1 MCEKEQITY
10 KFQSVL
16 VKLFHLIYHFSY
28 GNYDQKNQFGYG
40 YADEYSH
47 DELLEKQGGP
57 TPADFIPF
65 VASLSLPLTAALVTF
80 VAIVSVS
87 AAFLLFP
94 ETIEIDVNSRHGVL
108 KI

>member
-1 MCEKEQITY
+1 M
-10 KFQSVL
+10 L
-16 VKLFHLIYHFSY
+16 VKVFHLIYHFSY
-28 GNYDQKNQFGYG
+28 GTYDQKNQFGYG